1 MVDEHNMPLFGG
13 MMSGQSMRCPTP
25 FAFPFNPLGLALFDT
40 DPSRI
45 LSILHHQTLLAEEAL
60 RYRGIILSPKDP
72 MRYSNPLVE
81 MLSKE
86 QELLNKRASL
96 FKTNFR
102 QSLSIQDLI
111 SSPKEMT
118 TEETSKKRSFHSQST
133 NKTDETVQKIDD
145 DTDDCEPRSS
155 KSPSNDSLYK
165 RASSFFRDGHRF
177 NPLSS
182 TETSSKEKSPTSS
195 TSSTPPLI
203 KPIPESALLQETI
216 EEETKCV
223 VCNAIFPSVWL
234 LEQHAALQHANL
246 GPEMEKPFICEQCG
260 QSYRYRS
267 AYVKHREQNHRA
279 RLPADKLF
287 TCDVCG
293 MQFRYLKS
301 FKKHRL
307 NHALER
313 LHGKNGRNMLE
324 TNSDLVTSS
333 NETNEEI
340 AELQFAIKTEED
352 EEDQDDT
359 VDSPT
364 GVNFE
369 NTNDETGVKISSTDM
384 EKPAAGLKDVRNFIL
399 KQPSF
404 LQPHEPE
411 SSMPSTSIN
420 SLINAERIP
429 NEQALGLNPQEAS
442 ILNFLRVD
450 AAEKQRD
457 RSRFACP
464 FCGKCVRSKENLK
477 LHVRKHTGERPF
489 VCLFCGRA
497 FGGKSDLTR
506 HLRIH
511 TGERPYHCEACGKCF
526 ARADYLSKHLTTH
539 VHNSPR

>member
-1 MVDEHNMPLFGG
+1 MNH
-13 MMSGQSMRCPTP
+13 S
-25 FAFPFNPLGLALFDT
+25 
-40 DPSRI
+40 
-45 LSILHHQTLLAEEAL
+45 
-60 RYRGIILSPKDP
+60 YRGIILSPKDP

-86 QELLNKRASL
+86 QELLIKRASL

-102 QSLSIQDLI
+102 QPLSIQDLI
-111 SSPKEMT
+111 LPPKELT
-118 TEETSKKRSFHSQST
+118 TEQTSKKRSTHHSHST
-133 NKTDETVQKIDD
+133 NKIDETVQKVDDEIDEE
-145 DTDDCEPRSS
+145 EPRSA
-155 KSPSNDSLYK
+155 KSPCNETLYK
-165 RASSFFRDGHRF
+165 RASTYYRDGHRF
-177 NPLSS
+177 NPLCS
-182 TETSSKEKSPTSS
+182 TETSSKEKSPSSS

-324 TNSDLVTSS
+324 TNNDLVTSS

-340 AELQFAIKTEED
+340 AELQFAIKTEDD

-359 VDSPT
+359 IDSPT

-369 NTNDETGVKISSTDM
+369 QASEDAGIKISSSDM
-384 EKPAAGLKDVRNFIL
+384 DKTCGGLKEVRNFIL
-399 KQPSF
+399 KVS
-404 LQPHEPE
+404 
-411 SSMPSTSIN
+411 
-420 SLINAERIP
+420 
-429 NEQALGLNPQEAS
+429 
-442 ILNFLRVD
+442 
-450 AAEKQRD
+450 
-457 RSRFACP
+457 
-464 FCGKCVRSKENLK
+464 
-477 LHVRKHTGERPF
+477 
-489 VCLFCGRA
+489 
-497 FGGKSDLTR
+497 
-506 HLRIH
+506 
-511 TGERPYHCEACGKCF
+511 
-526 ARADYLSKHLTTH
+526 
-539 VHNSPR
+539 

>member
-1 MVDEHNMPLFGG
+1 MLNEIFE
-13 MMSGQSMRCPTP
+13 
-25 FAFPFNPLGLALFDT
+25 FPFRC
-40 DPSRI
+40 S
-45 LSILHHQTLLAEEAL
+45 
-60 RYRGIILSPKDP
+60 YRGIILSPKDP
-72 MRYSNPLVE
+72 MRFSNPLVE

-133 NKTDETVQKIDD
+133 NKSDETVQKIDD
-145 DTDDCEPRSS
+145 ETDDCEPRSS
-155 KSPSNDSLYK
+155 KSPCNDTLYK

-324 TNSDLVTSS
+324 TNNDLVTSS

-340 AELQFAIKTEED
+340 AELQFAIKTEDE

-359 VDSPT
+359 IDSPT

-369 NTNDETGVKISSTDM
+369 NANEETAVKISSTDM
-384 EKPAAGLKDVRNFIL
+384 EKSATGIKDVRNFIL
-399 KQPSF
+399 KVTLEHHSELMRQ
-404 LQPHEPE
+404 
-411 SSMPSTSIN
+411 
-420 SLINAERIP
+420 LIVKSCYSN
-429 NEQALGLNPQEAS
+429 QALSNLMS
-442 ILNFLRVD
+442 
-450 AAEKQRD
+450 
-457 RSRFACP
+457 RSLPCHQHQST
-464 FCGKCVRSKENLK
+464 V
-477 LHVRKHTGERPF
+477 
-489 VCLFCGRA
+489 
-497 FGGKSDLTR
+497 
-506 HLRIH
+506 
-511 TGERPYHCEACGKCF
+511 
-526 ARADYLSKHLTTH
+526 
-539 VHNSPR
+539 

>member
-1 MVDEHNMPLFGG
+1 
-13 MMSGQSMRCPTP
+13 MR
-25 FAFPFNPLGLALFDT
+25 F
-40 DPSRI
+40 
-45 LSILHHQTLLAEEAL
+45 
-60 RYRGIILSPKDP
+60 
-72 MRYSNPLVE
+72 SNPLVE

-133 NKTDETVQKIDD
+133 NKSDETVQKIDD
-145 DTDDCEPRSS
+145 ETDDCEPRSS
-155 KSPSNDSLYK
+155 KSPCNDTLYK

-324 TNSDLVTSS
+324 TNNDLVTSS

-340 AELQFAIKTEED
+340 AELQFAIKTEDE

-359 VDSPT
+359 IDSPT

-369 NTNDETGVKISSTDM
+369 NANEETAVKISSTDM
-384 EKPAAGLKDVRNFIL
+384 EKSATGIKDVRNFIL
-399 KQPSF
+399 KVTLEHHSELMRQ
-404 LQPHEPE
+404 
-411 SSMPSTSIN
+411 
-420 SLINAERIP
+420 LIVKSCYSN
-429 NEQALGLNPQEAS
+429 QALSNLMS
-442 ILNFLRVD
+442 
-450 AAEKQRD
+450 
-457 RSRFACP
+457 RSLPCHQHQST
-464 FCGKCVRSKENLK
+464 V
-477 LHVRKHTGERPF
+477 
-489 VCLFCGRA
+489 
-497 FGGKSDLTR
+497 
-506 HLRIH
+506 
-511 TGERPYHCEACGKCF
+511 
-526 ARADYLSKHLTTH
+526 
-539 VHNSPR
+539 